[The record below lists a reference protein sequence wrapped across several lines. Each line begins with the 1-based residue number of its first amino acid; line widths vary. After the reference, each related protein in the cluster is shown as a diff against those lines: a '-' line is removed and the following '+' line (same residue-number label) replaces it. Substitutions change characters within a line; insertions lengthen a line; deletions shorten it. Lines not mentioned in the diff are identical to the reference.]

1 MSSLVLH
8 HTALIRF
15 SFDLLTDVQLKPFL
29 SLADGHTKP
38 CGCNWWKTSK
48 QNPMGTNS
56 STSVG
61 SATGAAMLLGKA
73 LEVLWACRY
82 KVRLCEAGMRAP

>member
-1 MSSLVLH
+1 MSSVVLH
-8 HTALIRF
+8 HIAWIRF
-15 SFDLLTDVQLKPFL
+15 SFDLLTDAQLKLSL

-56 STSVG
+56 STLCGVG
-61 SATGAAMLLGKA
+61 HWSCNIVGQDSGGT
-73 LEVLWACRY
+73 V
-82 KVRLCEAGMRAP
+82 GMQIQSETL